1 MTMTTTLDDYLNKFV
16 QVITGD
22 GRDIIG
28 TLIGFDQATNVILA
42 NSSERIYS
50 VDKPLNIVS
59 LGLQLIKGSNVAMV
73 ALIDEDVHD
82 KIDWE
87 KMIVQ
92 PMGVIWEPE

>member
-1 MTMTTTLDDYLNKFV
+1 MAMTTTLDDYLNKFV

-28 TLIGFDQATNVILA
+28 TLIGFDQATNVILS
-42 NSSERIYS
+42 NSSERIYAA
-50 VDKPLNIVS
+50 DKPLNIVN

-73 ALIDEDVHD
+73 ALVDEDVHE

-87 KMIVQ
+87 QLIAP